1 MTESHER
8 VRTSPGRR
16 AKIWSGVFWIGLLSL
31 FFGPVLVM
39 NMLQDRDAYYVNA
52 DAFQQITPFYRF
64 APEDPALRDDYIN
77 QYYLDCF
84 PLGYKGLYYSYTRL
98 TGDPRPLSKALP
110 YLLLTALLVIAGMAA
125 YRIGG
130 WPAAAVTVAFILS
143 SGIFFDRMQGGL
155 PRAFGFPVAAL
166 ALLGLILERWKILLV
181 AVILGALFYPAMG
194 FFSGICL
201 GLYLVFKTLYDRQ
214 FTRRVLLRRAGILLA
229 AALGGAVL
237 LVPVMLQSGEYG
249 QVLTQADLAEFPELG
264 PEGRYSVADR
274 AFPLRDAPGH
284 LLSRLREVLV
294 GRGLRSPFHEV
305 FGTAGV
311 IAVLALL
318 GVAGAEGARRGF
330 LIRRPRWVWGL
341 GLFAGAMVVGLI
353 LSAMFAPYLY
363 LPYRYIQ
370 YPGSLLMLFLF
381 VSAFQGLNGWFQ
393 KVLPEKWPR
402 AVRANLTPPLVAG
415 GIVLLCVGSIGDL
428 DRRGT
433 WSAHYQRDLLEFL
446 RDETPPGA
454 VVAGWPEG
462 VIETVPYHTRRPALL
477 TYEVHQVFHRDYVL
491 ELRER
496 MMLLIDGIMQGEA
509 RALRELRDEYE
520 VQYLIVPKVGRG
532 TEKEQVPYY
541 FAPFETRVSELRRSR
556 GPDQPVFLIRQLVEE
571 HPQTV
576 IFEQYDYQVVDLDRL
591 LAAL

>member
-1 MTESHER
+1 
-8 VRTSPGRR
+8 
-16 AKIWSGVFWIGLLSL
+16 VFWVGLLSVV
-31 FFGPVLVM
+31 FGPVLVM
-39 NMLQDRDAYYVNA
+39 NMLQDRDTYYVNA

-64 APEDPALRDDYIN
+64 APDDPALREDYIN

-110 YLLLTALLVIAGMAA
+110 YGLLAALLVIAGLAA

-130 WPAAAVTVAFILS
+130 WPAAAVTVALILS

-166 ALLGLILERWKILLV
+166 ALLGLVWDRWKIGLA

-201 GLYLVFKTLYDRQ
+201 GLWLVFKTLFYQQ
-214 FTRRVLLRRAGILLA
+214 FTRRVLLGRAGILLG
-229 AALGGAVL
+229 AALAGAVL
-237 LVPVMLQSGEYG
+237 LVPVMRQSGGYG
-249 QVLTQADLAEFPELG
+249 EVLTQADLAEFPELG
-264 PEGRYSVADR
+264 PEGRYSTADR
-274 AFPLRDAPGH
+274 AFPLQDAPGH

-305 FGTAGV
+305 FGAGGV

-318 GVAGAEGARRGF
+318 GLAGAEGARRGF
-330 LIRRPRWVWGL
+330 LIQRPPWVWSL
-341 GLFAGAMVVGLI
+341 GIFGGAMVVGLI

-381 VSAFQGLNGWFQ
+381 VSAFQGLNPWFQ
-393 KVLPEKWPR
+393 KVLPERWPR

-415 GIVLLCVGSIGDL
+415 GIVLACVGSLGDL

-433 WSAHYQRDLLEFL
+433 WSARYQRDLLEFL
-446 RDETPPGA
+446 REETPPGA

-462 VIETVPYHTRRPALL
+462 IIETVPYHTRRPALL

-496 MMLLIDGIMQGEA
+496 MTRLIDAIMQGEA
-509 RALRELRDEYE
+509 RALRELREEYK
-520 VQYLIVPKVGRG
+520 VRYLILPKPGRG
-532 TEKEQVPYY
+532 TEKERVPYY
-541 FAPFETRVSELRRSR
+541 FAPFETRITELRRSR
-556 GPDQPVFLIRQLVEE
+556 APDEPVFLIRELVEE
-571 HPQTV
+571 NPHTV

-591 LAAL
+591 QAAL